1 MSQSTMRGMRL
12 GAQSLEATS
21 GIVFSER
28 SDYTYIC
35 ANGHESVLTFAAKAE
50 LPQTWQCKSCSGV
63 ATLQA
68 DGKSVELE
76 ASDDKGPRTHWEMIL
91 ERRTREELEEILEER
106 LVEVRA
112 RRIRAEAAAAAKL
125 AAL

>member
-35 ANGHESVLTFAAKAE
+35 AKGHETVLTFAAEAE
-50 LPQTWQCKSCSGV
+50 LPPDMAVQGLLGSCNFARGRQV
-63 ATLQA
+63 
-68 DGKSVELE
+68 GN
-76 ASDDKGPRTHWEMIL
+76 PR
-91 ERRTREELEEILEER
+91 RNR
-106 LVEVRA
+106 
-112 RRIRAEAAAAAKL
+112 
-125 AAL
+125 

>member
-35 ANGHESVLTFAAKAE
+35 AKGHETVLTFAAEAE
-50 LPQTWQCKSCSGV
+50 LPQTWQCKACSAV
-63 ATLQA
+63 ATLQE
-68 DGKSVELE
+68 DGKSVILE
-76 ASDDKGPRTHWEMIL
+76 ETDDKGPRTHWEMIL
-91 ERRTREELEEILEER
+91 ERRTREELEEILAER
-106 LVEVRA
+106 LEIIRA
-112 RRIRAEAAAAAKL
+112 RRASAKGEA
-125 AAL
+125 

>member
-35 ANGHESVLTFAAKAE
+35 AKGHESVLTFAAEAE
-50 LPQTWQCKSCSGV
+50 LPQTWQCKACSEV
-63 ATLQA
+63 ATLQEG
-68 DGKSVELE
+68 GKSVILE
-76 ASDDKGPRTHWEMIL
+76 ETDDKTQRTHWEMIL
-91 ERRTREELEEILEER
+91 ERRTREELEEILTER
-106 LVEVRA
+106 LEIIRA
-112 RRIRAEAAAAAKL
+112 RRASSKGEA
-125 AAL
+125 